1 MKIEIRSKDN
11 NQILFSCETESI
23 KKAVERAVKNSV
35 DLSSADLRFADLRS
49 ADLRFADLRSA
60 DLRYANLRFCKG
72 DFIYNYGVK
81 LKVVEE

>member
-49 ADLRFADLRSA
+49 ADLR
-60 DLRYANLRFCKG
+60 YANLRFCKG